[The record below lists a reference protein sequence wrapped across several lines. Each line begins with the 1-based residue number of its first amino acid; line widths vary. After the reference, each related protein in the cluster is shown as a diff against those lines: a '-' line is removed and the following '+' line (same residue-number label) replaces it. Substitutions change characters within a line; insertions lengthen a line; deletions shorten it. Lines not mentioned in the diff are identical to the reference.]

1 MEYQIKIY
9 DIQIDQNY
17 ELGVDAVALVNRPAI
32 EELFVALNE
41 KLQLSIDN
49 DKQILIGAALVP
61 DKLIYRVNE
70 KTKEE
75 FYIKFSA
82 ETIEKIAQRFFKKGN
97 QLNFNVEHTKNN
109 VDAYVFESWIVED
122 EETDKSKRYGL
133 SYPKGTWVISAKVED
148 KEFWDAYVKTGQVR
162 GFSIEGE
169 FAQKLMMKEEL
180 AIEPNAGESKDEF
193 ISRCIG
199 IEIENGYDQDQ
210 AAAIC
215 YTKWDNTKL
224 TSASNVVII
233 AEYDDLAND
242 KLRSYLSVRELMNR
256 IIILSDN
263 PGVSKLQI
271 RNQFGLFVDQ
281 VINNDYGRDL
291 RSKLAW
297 RAVKIAEIDNKY
309 KIFEGIT
316 SDFRVA
322 DLYRKLGVRTVQPT
336 RLSIKPEEAK
346 ELMKDIIKQYEK
358 LNKVDLAEGLPH
370 YTADGKLWTG
380 ETHKDANGRL
390 MTGAVHTDES
400 EYLYHKHELAESYTD
415 YPKQAQENA
424 KTALRWVEENGWGSC
439 GEATGKARANQLAKG
454 EPISRDTIARMAAFE
469 RHRQNSDKELGDGC
483 GRLMWL
489 AWGGDAGVEWAQRK
503 LKQID
508 NEKN

>member
-322 DLYRKLGVRTVQPT
+322 DMYRKLGVRTVQPT

-358 LNKVDLAEGLPH
+358 LNQV
-370 YTADGKLWTG
+370 
-380 ETHKDANGRL
+380 
-390 MTGAVHTDES
+390 
-400 EYLYHKHELAESYTD
+400 ELESYTD
-415 YPKQAQENA
+415 YPKEAQENA
-424 KTALRWVEENGWGSC
+424 KTALRWVEENGWGDC
-439 GEATGKARANQLAKG
+439 GQATGKARANQLAKG

>member
-1 MEYQIKIY
+1 M
-9 DIQIDQNY
+9 
-17 ELGVDAVALVNRPAI
+17 GVDAVALVNRPAI

-169 FAQKLMMKEEL
+169 FAQKLMMKE
-180 AIEPNAGESKDEF
+180 IE
-193 ISRCIG
+193 
-199 IEIENGYDQDQ
+199 
-210 AAAIC
+210 
-215 YTKWDNTKL
+215 L

-242 KLRSYLSVRELMNR
+242 KLISYLSVRELMNR

-358 LNKVDLAEGLPH
+358 N
-370 YTADGKLWTG
+370 
-380 ETHKDANGRL
+380 
-390 MTGAVHTDES
+390 
-400 EYLYHKHELAESYTD
+400 
-415 YPKQAQENA
+415 
-424 KTALRWVEENGWGSC
+424 
-439 GEATGKARANQLAKG
+439 
-454 EPISRDTIARMAAFE
+454 
-469 RHRQNSDKELGDGC
+469 
-483 GRLMWL
+483 
-489 AWGGDAGVEWAQRK
+489 
-503 LKQID
+503 
-508 NEKN
+508 